1 MGDPTVAELV
11 AMVAALQS
19 QMNSMQVAYEK
30 RIAELE
36 AENAVLRARV
46 AELEAQLR
54 TNSRNSSKPP
64 SSDGLGKPAP
74 KSLRRKSGRPPGGQ
88 PGHEGTTLRQVSDP
102 GVVIRHEPAACGGCG
117 DVLGAAA
124 PEVGCSRRQVFDIPA
139 ITVQVVEHQII
150 SRRCRCGRTT
160 AGVAP
165 AGAGGPVQYG
175 PNAVAVIIYLFMGQF
190 LSKSRTA
197 QALSELFGTPVST
210 GTVAAATRRAATD
223 LAEFTAQA
231 TARVAAAPVVNFDET
246 GLRCEGRLAW
256 LHSASTDRF
265 SLLFAHRRRGV
276 QAMTSMGVLPTFTG
290 VAVHDAWAPYDT
302 YTAARHAL
310 CNSHVL
316 RELQAVTDHHRN
328 TAISGGTPGAW
339 CWADQVARAL
349 SDLNT
354 AATSVAGLPVDP
366 AVIALH
372 SRRIRNAIT
381 LADHPGGKLGQ
392 KHRALARRIKTRLDD
407 YLSFAHN
414 PAVPFTNNAAEQEI
428 RMAKIRQK
436 ISGSMRTL
444 RGAEDFARLR
454 SYIQTTRKHGI
465 GLLAALTAL
474 TSRNAWLPGYPWP
487 NLLGLQCQGSVC
499 SQLCLLVHG
508 YYIGGANLRMSL
520 EGLAQETVTIYSI
533 EAQIVQSNATV
544 AHGPRIYLTTE
555 GSGANEPL
563 STAILLDKNPAQ
575 LLYLDATTN
584 QLGSP
589 FFTTE
594 TPQLSIGSKVTLDL
608 NLIIDSGTRKCW

>member
-1 MGDPTVAELV
+1 MGEPTVAELV

-19 QMNSMQVAYEK
+19 QMNSMQAAYEK

-64 SSDGLGKPAP
+64 SADGLGKPAP

-117 DVLGAAA
+117 DELGAAA

-160 AGVAP
+160 AGAAP
-165 AGAGGPVQYG
+165 AGAGGPAQYG

-276 QAMTSMGVLPTFTG
+276 QAMTAMGGCPRSPVSPCTTRGHRTTRTPPPDTRCVILTFYANSKPSPTTTE
-290 VAVHDAWAPYDT
+290 H
-302 YTAARHAL
+302 RHQ
-310 CNSHVL
+310 
-316 RELQAVTDHHRN
+316 RR
-328 TAISGGTPGAW
+328 
-339 CWADQVARAL
+339 
-349 SDLNT
+349 
-354 AATSVAGLPVDP
+354 
-366 AVIALH
+366 H
-372 SRRIRNAIT
+372 SRRLVLGRSGRPGPVGPQHRRHISRRASRRPGRHRT
-381 LADHPGGKLGQ
+381 AQPADPQRH
-392 KHRALARRIKTRLDD
+392 HTRRPPRRETR
-407 YLSFAHN
+407 
-414 PAVPFTNNAAEQEI
+414 P
-428 RMAKIRQK
+428 
-436 ISGSMRTL
+436 
-444 RGAEDFARLR
+444 
-454 SYIQTTRKHGI
+454 
-465 GLLAALTAL
+465 
-474 TSRNAWLPGYPWP
+474 
-487 NLLGLQCQGSVC
+487 
-499 SQLCLLVHG
+499 
-508 YYIGGANLRMSL
+508 
-520 EGLAQETVTIYSI
+520 
-533 EAQIVQSNATV
+533 
-544 AHGPRIYLTTE
+544 
-555 GSGANEPL
+555 
-563 STAILLDKNPAQ
+563 
-575 LLYLDATTN
+575 
-584 QLGSP
+584 
-589 FFTTE
+589 E
-594 TPQLSIGSKVTLDL
+594 TPRTGPPHQNQTRRLPQLRPQPGRPVHQ
-608 NLIIDSGTRKCW
+608 